1 MSSMFLRVARWTMLV
16 AMLAT
21 TGAHWALLQS
31 VAWTE
36 MLTQNLHSSSIQT
49 AIQKTFDGKHPC
61 AMCKAVA
68 TGQKSE
74 KKSEFAS
81 QSQKL
86 EFPPLKKVAAPI
98 APARFLLLPIED
110 FPAES
115 FAHKPLLQPPRRFF
129 V

>member
-1 MSSMFLRVARWTMLV
+1 MFVRVARWAMIV

-36 MLTQNLHSSSIQT
+36 MLTQNLHSSSLHV

-68 TGQKSE
+68 SGQKSDQ
-74 KKSEFAS
+74 KPQFSF

-86 EFPPLKKVAAPI
+86 EFPPLKKITVPTAPS
-98 APARFLLLPIED
+98 RFLLLPIEN

-115 FAHKPLLQPPRRFF
+115 FAQKPLLPPPRRFF